1 MTEELNRRHNLATM
15 PTINNN
21 GESYIVP
28 FDIYKEGYDAYDI
41 SNWFKGRVG
50 DNGTPFGIRWYK
62 HGQLMDVTG
71 MRPFIEGQVGDYTID
86 DSDPDDPKI
95 NMDSEASNVHVVGE
109 VNDCQEYGVAI
120 YRLINQ
126 AMPQSGIFYGKIGVM
141 GTQDDGTTV
150 MSSVDVVFKVLAG
163 HMNML
168 GARKF
173 YVSELEK
180 AWLDLQARIKKYQA
194 DYKDATDKQAEQF
207 KEDTEKALADLNTKI
222 ANEIKRAEDT
232 LGDTQASIDNNLAA
246 LKRISVSV
254 GALQAQL
261 DARDLETNF
270 DHKADIKA
278 LKDDIGF
285 RFSQIKHPVQAYDS
299 LDQIK
304 AKYPNGAD
312 GDMLAVDTGH
322 IYIYQ
327 WDSNVWKDCGVYQT
341 HGLSQSDQ
349 ANINNAL
356 KGSGTLADP
365 TVAPYNDLNTLP
377 SNTILTYPNVN
388 NVKHLPE
395 ILQYD
400 KGLEGIT
407 VATYSYSTGSKGGT
421 VQVLHTSNNDRFWRI
436 KWGENDGSYGNW
448 NNPIFSKFDVILADT
463 LKPPFADC
471 NTLLDNTLTIYA
483 NGLDHVSNS
492 PEDVDHGA
500 ILTLNLR
507 QDKFG
512 KFQLLYLENKTYFRM
527 WWGPQTSPQLWQLLT
542 SYQMP
547 PRLISSADNLDIPSK
562 YQDLNTLPLNQ
573 VVTYSSNSNL
583 KNYPSNFGPATVITL
598 GADLSGAVQI
608 MIDANTNLAIRICW
622 GMPHIYTGWRR
633 IGGYEPKPS
642 LALFRSIGIIGDSY
656 ASGELA
662 FDKNI
667 DHYNM
672 SWGQI
677 LGRKIGAT
685 VVNYTRGG
693 QTTKGWLD
701 DTERGLGL
709 LNKTAP
715 QDLYILALGIN
726 DYSWINLGVPDDM
739 TKTVDSFYSYYP
751 RIVQAIQAKAPH
763 AKIIMATLS
772 FTGVIQSKFNE
783 AIRNIA
789 DHFKLPYIT
798 LNNDSFFTSDFYLNH
813 MHGGHPTGP
822 VYAEMANAYERLISQ
837 AMVDNLDYFENYE
850 EELPTDNSEDLSRIN
865 AKIEP
870 AKQDAPRE

>member
-1 MTEELNRRHNLATM
+1 MSNFNQ
-15 PTINNN
+15 INN
-21 GESYIVP
+21 GGVP
-28 FDIYKEGYDAYDI
+28 YYFPADIAKEGQQYARF
-41 SNWFKGRVG
+41 SNWLKTRVNDNGKRVPVKWYDQGRVMNVNGLTPFIQGMVGHFTTDENDELIPSSDVVSRDWQGSPADVTDGGLAFYTLEDQFFCQEGQFKGVFGLR
-50 DNGTPFGIRWYK
+50 DNNGN
-62 HGQLMDVTG
+62 V
-71 MRPFIEGQVGDYTID
+71 YTSVNIVFEILGND
-86 DSDPDDPKI
+86 LRI
-95 NMDSEASNVHVVGE
+95 GE
-109 VNDCQEYGVAI
+109 
-120 YRLINQ
+120 
-126 AMPQSGIFYGKIGVM
+126 
-141 GTQDDGTTV
+141 TTKYY
-150 MSSVDVVFKVLAG
+150 S
-163 HMNML
+163 
-168 GARKF
+168 
-173 YVSELEK
+173 SELEK
-180 AWLDLQARIKKYQA
+180 MKAKFANDTGQAVSDLYEKYKNKAQ
-194 DYKDATDKQAEQF
+194 KV
-207 KEDTEKALADLNTKI
+207 EDTVDDIQKGMDTTSLALNAVSLSTKALQSQIDSENLEKA
-222 ANEIKRAEDT
+222 E
-232 LGDTQASIDNNLAA
+232 
-246 LKRISVSV
+246 
-254 GALQAQL
+254 
-261 DARDLETNF
+261 

-327 WDSNVWKDCGVYQT
+327 WDSNVWKDCGVYQSQ
-341 HGLSQSDQ
+341 GLSQSDQ
-349 ANINNAL
+349 TIIDNAL
-356 KGSGTLADP
+356 KGLGTLPDP

-377 SNTILTYPNVN
+377 PNTIVNYPNIE
-388 NVKHLPE
+388 NVKHLPKV
-395 ILQYD
+395 LQYD
-400 KGLEGIT
+400 KKLEGIT
-407 VATYSYSTGSKGGT
+407 VTTYSYSKENYGGT
-421 VQVLHTSNNDRFWRI
+421 VQVLHTNNNDRFWRI
-436 KWGENDGSYGNW
+436 KWGGNGGSYGNW
-448 NNPIFSKFDVILADT
+448 NNPMFSNLDVVFANT
-463 LKPPFADC
+463 LKPPFDDC
-471 NTLLDNTLTIYA
+471 NNLLDNTLTIYP

-507 QDKFG
+507 QDKLG
-512 KFQLLYLENKTYFRM
+512 KFQLLYFENKIYFRM
-527 WWGPQTSPQLWQLLT
+527 WWGSSVSPQFWQLLT
-542 SYQMP
+542 SYQMMP
-547 PRLISSADNLDIPSK
+547 QLIASENNLDISPK

-573 VVTYSSNSNL
+573 IVTYATNSNL
-583 KNYPSNFGPATVITL
+583 KNYPSNFGPATVVTL
-598 GADLSGAVQI
+598 GADRSGAVQI
-608 MIDANTNLAIRICW
+608 LIDNNSNLAIRICW
-622 GMPHIYTGWRR
+622 GMSHIYTGWRR
-633 IGGYEPKPS
+633 ISGYEPKPS

-662 FDKNI
+662 FDNNI
-667 DHYNM
+667 DHYNI

-751 RIVQAIQAKAPH
+751 RIIQAIQAKAPH

-772 FTGVIQSKFNE
+772 QTGSTQNKFNE

-850 EELPTDNSEDLSRIN
+850 EEVPTDNSEDLSRIN

>member
-1 MTEELNRRHNLATM
+1 MNNLNS
-15 PTINNN
+15 INNN
-21 GESYIVP
+21 GVP
-28 FDIYKEGYDAYDI
+28 YYFPADIAKEGGQYVRI
-41 SNWFKGRVG
+41 SNFFKTRVG
-50 DNGTPFGIRWYK
+50 DNGKVLPFKWYDQGRVMNV
-62 HGQLMDVTG
+62 HGFI
-71 MRPFIEGQVGDYTID
+71 PFIKGSIGKFSTDDNDEVIMAPDASYREWQGSTANAHDGGFMDYILEDQMFPQEGIFKGHFGLKDG
-86 DSDPDDPKI
+86 
-95 NMDSEASNVHVVGE
+95 NGNVLTSVNIIFEVLGNDLRVGE
-109 VNDCQEYGVAI
+109 TVNY
-120 YRLINQ
+120 
-126 AMPQSGIFYGKIGVM
+126 
-141 GTQDDGTTV
+141 
-150 MSSVDVVFKVLAG
+150 
-163 HMNML
+163 
-168 GARKF
+168 
-173 YVSELEK
+173 YVGELENLK
-180 AWLDLQARIKKYQA
+180 NQYKIQGEQAVADFNAKIESGTETDRQALDALRASIQANR
-194 DYKDATDKQAEQF
+194 D
-207 KEDTEKALADLNTKI
+207 
-222 ANEIKRAEDT
+222 
-232 LGDTQASIDNNLAA
+232 GQASIAEQQAAITRQIKDQDIVTKTDYDNNIKTINESINARLSQMKTAP
-246 LKRISVSV
+246 V
-254 GALQAQL
+254 GVADAQTL
-261 DARDLETNF
+261 RNT
-270 DHKADIKA
+270 
-278 LKDDIGF
+278 
-285 RFSQIKHPVQAYDS
+285 
-299 LDQIK
+299 
-304 AKYPNGAD
+304 YPNGAD
-312 GDMLAVDTGH
+312 GIFLTLDTKH
-322 IYIYQ
+322 IWIWLNGQ
-327 WDSNVWKDCGVYQT
+327 WTDGGVYQAQ
-341 HGLSQSDQ
+341 GLSQSDRT
-349 ANINNAL
+349 IIDNAL
-356 KGSGTLADP
+356 KGLGTLPEP
-365 TVAPYNDLNTLP
+365 TVAPYNDLDTLP
-377 SNTILTYPNVN
+377 PNTIVTYPNIE

-395 ILQYD
+395 VLQYD
-400 KGLEGIT
+400 KKLGGIT
-407 VATYSYSTGSKGGT
+407 VTTYSYSKENYGGT
-421 VQVLHTSNNDRFWRI
+421 VQVLHTNNNDRFWRI
-436 KWGENDGSYGNW
+436 KWGENGGSYGNW
-448 NNPIFSKFDVILADT
+448 NNPMFSNLDVVFADT
-463 LKPPFADC
+463 LKPPFDDC
-471 NTLLDNTLTIYA
+471 NNLLDNTLTIYP

-512 KFQLLYLENKTYFRM
+512 KFQLLYSENKIYFRM
-527 WWGPQTSPQLWQLLT
+527 WWGTNVSPQLWQLLT
-542 SYQMP
+542 SYQMMP
-547 PRLISSADNLDIPSK
+547 QLITSGNNLDISPK

-573 VVTYSSNSNL
+573 IVTYATNSNL
-583 KNYPSNFGPATVITL
+583 KNYPSNFGPATVVTL
-598 GADLSGAVQI
+598 GANRSGAVQI
-608 MIDANTNLAIRICW
+608 LIDNNSNLAIRICW
-622 GMPHIYTGWRR
+622 GMSHIYTGWRR
-633 IGGYEPKPS
+633 ISGYEPKPS

-667 DHYNM
+667 DHYNI

-693 QTTKGWLD
+693 QTTKGWLN

-772 FTGVIQSKFNE
+772 QTGSTPDKFNE